1 MKLAPQSRLPQSYP
15 KSYPQ
20 KWWVTLIY
28 PQLPWLKI
36 IAYTQ
41 LTNFNNQSLIMIRQ
55 HAMTSALLSVNDA
68 CEKQLR
74 DHELPTSIEGF
85 LIVTESFSYL
95 VDDLDWDQGD
105 GKQASILL
113 MDAKMSEYFAERE
126 ELQECFAGVALYQE
140 WVEVTGLLR
149 ESGIGAFERQ
159 LYRIDQLT
167 VLVENEDESISRIA
181 INLP

>member
-1 MKLAPQSRLPQSYP
+1 MK
-15 KSYPQ
+15 
-20 KWWVTLIY
+20 
-28 PQLPWLKI
+28 
-36 IAYTQ
+36 
-41 LTNFNNQSLIMIRQ
+41 
-55 HAMTSALLSVNDA
+55 SALLSVNDA

-105 GKQASILL
+105 GKQPSILL
-113 MDAKMSEYFAERE
+113 MDRHIAEQLSNYE
-126 ELQECFAGVALYQE
+126 EISECFGGVALYHE

-159 LYRIDQLT
+159 LYRIDAMR
-167 VLVENEDESISRIA
+167 VIIADEEDALQSIE
-181 INLP
+181 INLS